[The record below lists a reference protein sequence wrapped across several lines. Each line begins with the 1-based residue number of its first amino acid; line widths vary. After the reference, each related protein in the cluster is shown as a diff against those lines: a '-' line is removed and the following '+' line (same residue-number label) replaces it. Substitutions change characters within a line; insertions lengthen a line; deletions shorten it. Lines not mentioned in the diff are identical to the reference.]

1 MGWWPTT
8 SGRWCSSPVFGAEVD
23 IPDDLDVVVVG
34 DVITDTIVCAQM
46 DRVDDADTTSSITR
60 TAGGQGANQ
69 AAWLTVAGAR
79 TAVIARVGS
88 ADIAMHRAQLLAIGV
103 EPLLSV
109 DPVLPSGEIVVIVD
123 ARSGARHMY
132 TQRGAAAEL
141 HPLDISAT
149 DVARAR
155 WVHVSGYVLGG
166 TFGPEV
172 MERLGAL
179 AAATGVPVSLDP
191 ASITEI
197 ARLGPAAFLGA
208 GASVIFPNIDEVR
221 ALTGVHDVEQAVRAL
236 GDSVPIVVA
245 SLGADGA
252 MAFNRETG
260 QLLYLRAS
268 PVVAVVDTTGAGDA
282 LAAGFLAGHVSGA
295 SLADALHEGLDL
307 AATAISRVGAH

>member
-1 MGWWPTT
+1 M
-8 SGRWCSSPVFGAEVD
+8 D
-23 IPDDLDVVVVG
+23 ISDDLDVVVVG
-34 DVITDTIVCAQM
+34 DVITDTIVRAHT
-46 DRVDDADTTSSITR
+46 DRVNDADTTSSITR

-69 AAWLTVAGAR
+69 AAWLTMAGAR

-88 ADIAMHRAQLLAIGV
+88 ADIAIHRAQLMAIGV
-103 EPLLSV
+103 EPLLIA

-141 HPLDISAT
+141 RPLDIAAA

-166 TFGPEV
+166 TWGAEV
-172 MERLGAL
+172 MERLKQL
-179 AAATGVPVSLDP
+179 AAATGVAVSLDP

-197 ARLGPAAFLGA
+197 SRLGPAAFLGA
-208 GASVIFPNIDEVR
+208 GASVIFPNVDELR

-236 GDSVPIVVA
+236 GRSVPIVVA
-245 SLGADGA
+245 SLGAAGA
-252 MAFNRETG
+252 MAFNQDSG
-260 QLLYLRAS
+260 QLLHLPAS

-307 AATAISRVGAH
+307 AAAAISQVGAH

>member
-1 MGWWPTT
+1 M
-8 SGRWCSSPVFGAEVD
+8 D

-34 DVITDTIVCAQM
+34 DVITDTIVRPHM

-88 ADIAMHRAQLLAIGV
+88 ADIAVHRAQLMAIGV
-103 EPLLSV
+103 QPLLSADLV
-109 DPVLPSGEIVVIVD
+109 APSGEIVVIVD
-123 ARSGARHMY
+123 TRSGARHMY

-141 HPLDISAT
+141 HPLDISGA

-179 AAATGVPVSLDP
+179 ADLAGVPMSLDP

-197 ARLGPAAFLGA
+197 ARLGPAAFLGV
-208 GASVIFPNIDEVR
+208 GANVIFPNADELQ
-221 ALTGVHDVEQAVRAL
+221 ALTGVADTEKAVRTL
-236 GDSVPIVVA
+236 GQSVPIVVA

-260 QLLYLRAS
+260 QFLHLPAA
-268 PVVAVVDTTGAGDA
+268 PVAVVDTTGAGDA

-295 SLADALHEGLDL
+295 SLADALREGLDL

>member
-1 MGWWPTT
+1 M
-8 SGRWCSSPVFGAEVD
+8 D
-23 IPDDLDVVVVG
+23 ISDDLDVVVVG
-34 DVITDTIVCAQM
+34 DVITDTIVRAHI

-69 AAWLTVAGAR
+69 AAWLAVAGAR

-88 ADIAMHRAQLLAIGV
+88 ADIAMHRAQLMAIGV
-103 EPLLSV
+103 EPLLSA

-141 HPLDISAT
+141 HPLDIAAA
-149 DVARAR
+149 DVTRAR
-155 WVHVSGYVLGG
+155 WVHVSGYALGG
-166 TFGPEV
+166 TFGVEV
-172 MERLGAL
+172 MERIEAL
-179 AAATGVPVSLDP
+179 AHVAGIPVSLDP

-197 ARLGPAAFLGA
+197 ARLGPATFLAA
-208 GASVIFPNIDEVR
+208 GASVIFPNVDELR
-221 ALTGVHDVEQAVRAL
+221 ALTGAHNIEEAVRAL
-236 GDSVPIVVA
+236 GQSVPIVVA
-245 SLGADGA
+245 TLGADGA
-252 MAFNRETG
+252 MAFNRNTG
-260 QLLYLRAS
+260 ELLHLPAS

-307 AATAISRVGAH
+307 AAAAISRIGAH

>member
-1 MGWWPTT
+1 M
-8 SGRWCSSPVFGAEVD
+8 D
-23 IPDDLDVVVVG
+23 IPGELDVVVVG
-34 DVITDTIVCAQM
+34 DVITDTIVRAHM

-79 TAVIARVGS
+79 TALIARVGA
-88 ADIAMHRAQLLAIGV
+88 ADAGVHRAQLMAVGV

-132 TQRGAAAEL
+132 SQRGAAAEL
-141 HPLDISAT
+141 HPLDIFDA

-155 WVHVSGYVLGG
+155 WIHVSGYVLGG

-172 MERLGAL
+172 MERLRTL
-179 AAATGVPVSLDP
+179 AAASDVPVSLDP

-197 ARLGPAAFLGA
+197 ARLGVAAFLRA
-208 GASVIFPNIDEVR
+208 GVRVIFPNADELR
-221 ALTGVHDVEQAVRAL
+221 ALTGVNDVEQAVRAL
-236 GDSVPIVVA
+236 GESVPIVVA

-252 MAFNRETG
+252 MAFDRETG
-260 QLLYLRAS
+260 QMVHLGAS
-268 PVVAVVDTTGAGDA
+268 PAVAVVDTTGAGDA

>member
-1 MGWWPTT
+1 M
-8 SGRWCSSPVFGAEVD
+8 D
-23 IPDDLDVVVVG
+23 IPGELDVVVVG
-34 DVITDTIVCAQM
+34 DVITDTIVRAHM

-79 TAVIARVGS
+79 TALIARVGA
-88 ADIAMHRAQLLAIGV
+88 ADAGVHRAQLMAVGV

-132 TQRGAAAEL
+132 TQRGAATEL
-141 HPLDISAT
+141 HPLDIFDA

-166 TFGPEV
+166 TWGPDV
-172 MERLGAL
+172 MERLRAL
-179 AAATGVPVSLDP
+179 ARVAGIPVSMDP

-208 GASVIFPNIDEVR
+208 GASVMFPNMDELR
-221 ALTGVHDVEQAVRAL
+221 ALTGVHEVEEAVRTL
-236 GDSVPIVVA
+236 GQSVPIVVA
-245 SLGADGA
+245 TLGADGA

-260 QLLYLRAS
+260 ELLHLPAS

-307 AATAISRVGAH
+307 AAIAISRVGAH